1 MRVRPLRPDDG
12 PALERLARACDPE
25 DLRLRFFQA
34 IGEGQRSLL
43 DKLTRLDPV
52 RDAAFI
58 AFAPRGKIPLGVV
71 RLHGDPNGREAEF
84 AILVRSDAHSH
95 GIGHMLMAMIIDT
108 ARERGLAAIHGQIL
122 PENGRMLSL
131 ARDLGFTLAMSQE
144 GVVVAR
150 LALEPVQSE

>member
-43 DKLTRLDPV
+43 DKLTRLDPA

-58 AFAPRGKIPLGVV
+58 GFEPVGRTPLGVV
-71 RLHGDPNGREAEF
+71 RLHGDPDGAR
-84 AILVRSDAHSH
+84 RSS
-95 GIGHMLMAMIIDT
+95 
-108 ARERGLAAIHGQIL
+108 RSSCAATPTITGS
-122 PENGRMLSL
+122 GMR
-131 ARDLGFTLAMSQE
+131 
-144 GVVVAR
+144 
-150 LALEPVQSE
+150 

>member
-43 DKLTRLDPV
+43 DKLTRLDPA

-58 AFAPRGKIPLGVV
+58 GFEPAGRTPLGVV
-71 RLHGDPNGREAEF
+71 RLHGDPDGREAEF
-84 AILVRSDAHSH
+84 AILVRSDAHNH
-95 GIGHMLMAMIIDT
+95 GIGHALMSLIIET

-122 PENGRMLSL
+122 PENSRMLAF
-131 ARDLGFTLAMSQE
+131 ARDLGFRLSSTPE

-150 LALEPVQSE
+150 LALDPAQSE